1 MQRDKLLSYLL
12 TAIAA
17 APLVLALYLT
27 IHYNLTLETLNTQ
40 GGEVVMAL
48 ITINVM
54 FVFVLAT
61 YEAYKNPNKFFA
73 EGAHE

>member
-1 MQRDKLLSYLL
+1 MQRDKSLSYLL

-17 APLVLALYLT
+17 VPLALALYLT
-27 IHYNLTLETLNTQ
+27 IHYNLTLETLNTSE
-40 GGEVVMAL
+40 GEAVMAL

-54 FVFVLAT
+54 FIFVLAT
-61 YEAYKNPNKFFA
+61 FEAYKNPNKFFA